1 MAQPYEPKTLP
12 LECIDWPAHVSLI
25 GRANA
30 ALGRYDGML
39 QSIVNPA
46 LLLSPLTSQ
55 EAVLSSRIE
64 GTQASMEEVLE
75 YEADPSEP
83 IEPGKRADIQEILN
97 YRRAMGQAVESL
109 KGRPL
114 CLNLVK
120 ELHATLLDSV
130 RGRNKAPG
138 EFRRVQNFIGP
149 AGCTAETASFVP
161 PSADR
166 LGEAMGNWE
175 KYLHFEEKDRLVQ
188 LAVAKAQFE
197 LIHPFLDGNGR
208 IGRMLVPLF
217 LFEKG
222 ILSSPMFYVSA
233 YFEEHRDVYYARLQG
248 VSRGGD
254 WNGWIQFFLTAV
266 AEQAQ
271 VNTEKTGAVLTL
283 YERMKAEVPK
293 AIRSQYV
300 IQAIDALFDRPI
312 FTSTDF
318 IARSG
323 IPKASGLRILK
334 ALRDKGLV
342 GDLRAGKGRRA
353 GVLAF
358 PDLIEI
364 TEKGR

>member
-1 MAQPYEPKTLP
+1 MQPYEPKTLP
-12 LECIDWPAHVSLI
+12 LDCIDWPAHVSLI
-25 GRANA
+25 GKANA

-46 LLLSPLTSQ
+46 VLLSPLTNQ

-83 IEPGKRADIQEILN
+83 VEPSKRADIQEILN
-97 YRRAMGQAVESL
+97 YRQAMGRAVESL
-109 KGRPL
+109 KKRPL
-114 CLNLVK
+114 CLNMVK

-130 RGRNKAPG
+130 RGRDKALG
-138 EFRRVQNFIGP
+138 EFRRVQNFIGAP
-149 AGCTAETASFVP
+149 GCTVETATFVP
-161 PSADR
+161 PSVDR
-166 LGEAMGNWE
+166 LGDAMGNWE
-175 KYLHFEEKDRLVQ
+175 KYIHLEEKDRLVQ

-208 IGRMLVPLF
+208 IGRILVPLF
-217 LFEKG
+217 LFEKR

-233 YFEEHRDVYYARLQG
+233 YFEEHREVYYARLQA
-248 VSRGGD
+248 VSKEDD
-254 WNGWIQFFLTAV
+254 WNGWVQFFLTAV

-271 VNTEKTGAVLTL
+271 VNTKKTGDILSL
-283 YERMKAEVPK
+283 YERMKVEVPK
-293 AIRSQYV
+293 VIRSQYV

-318 IARSG
+318 ITRSK
-323 IPKASGLRILK
+323 IPKDSGLRILK
-334 ALRDKGLV
+334 GLMEQGLI
-342 GDLRAGKGRRA
+342 GDLRPARGRQA
-353 GVLAF
+353 AVLAF

-364 TEKGR
+364 TKKGR

>member
-1 MAQPYEPKTLP
+1 MMQPYKPQVLP
-12 LECIDWPAHVSLI
+12 LECIDWPAHVPLI
-25 GRANA
+25 GKANA

-46 LLLSPLTSQ
+46 VLLSPLTTQ

-64 GTQASMEEVLE
+64 GTQASMEEVLG
-75 YEADPSEP
+75 YQADPSEP
-83 IEPGKRADIQEILN
+83 IEPEKRADIQEIIN
-97 YRRAMGQAVESL
+97 YRQAMGQAVKSL
-109 KGRPL
+109 KKRPL
-114 CLNLVK
+114 CLNMVK
-120 ELHATLLDSV
+120 ELHATLLNSV

-138 EFRRVQNFIGP
+138 EFRRVQNFIGS

-161 PSADR
+161 PSVDR
-166 LGEAMGNWE
+166 LREAMGNWE

-208 IGRMLVPLF
+208 IGRMFVPLF

-222 ILSSPMFYVSA
+222 ILSSPMLYVSA
-233 YFEEHRDVYYARLQG
+233 YFEEHREVYYARLQG
-248 VSRGGD
+248 ISRED
-254 WNGWIQFFLTAV
+254 NWNGWIDFFLTAV
-266 AEQAQ
+266 VEQAQ
-271 VNTEKTGAVLTL
+271 INIEKTRDILAL
-283 YERMKAEVPK
+283 YERMKEKVPQ

-318 IARSG
+318 IARSK
-323 IPKASGLRILK
+323 IPEDSGRRILK
-334 ALRDKGLV
+334 TLKREGFV
-342 GDLRAGKGRRA
+342 GDLRPGKGRRA
-353 GVLAF
+353 GILVF